1 MDAVKELE
9 ERITH
14 DEEKAQELDVE
25 ISRVQREIISNA
37 KNRIATKMLIL
48 RLIDDVENSTLYRV
62 RAGKLDNT
70 LKKLD

>member
-37 KNRIATKMLIL
+37 RNKIATELLII
-48 RLIDDVENSTLYRV
+48 RLIDDIESSPLYLV
-62 RAGKLDNT
+62 RAGKLNNT
-70 LKKLD
+70 LKELD

>member
-1 MDAVKELE
+1 MEPTQAADVQ
-9 ERITH
+9 
-14 DEEKAQELDVE
+14 KAQELDIE

-37 KNRIATKMLIL
+37 RNKIATELLIL

-70 LKKLD
+70 LKELD

>member
-1 MDAVKELE
+1 MDEQK
-9 ERITH
+9 I
-14 DEEKAQELDVE
+14 QELDVE

-37 KNRIATKMLIL
+37 RNKIATELLIF
-48 RLIDDVENSTLYRV
+48 RLIDDVESSTLYRV

>member
-1 MDAVKELE
+1 MDEQK
-9 ERITH
+9 I
-14 DEEKAQELDVE
+14 QELDVE

-37 KNRIATKMLIL
+37 RNKIATELLIL

-70 LKKLD
+70 LKELD